1 MYMPLCREC
10 YNEKNKQQKVANIIL
25 HSESQSTTF
34 NDDNNSA
41 ENNDKLLDMENLRY
55 INSSDYKIN
64 NLTPNM
70 QNSLEHANN
79 SNDFIQK
86 KRVEKKKTG
95 SDM

>member
-1 MYMPLCREC
+1 M
-10 YNEKNKQQKVANIIL
+10 IL

-41 ENNDKLLDMENLRY
+41 ENNDKLLNMENLRHV
-55 INSSDYKIN
+55 NSSDYKIN

-70 QNSLEHANN
+70 QNSLETPNN
-79 SNDFIQK
+79 SNGIIHK

-95 SDM
+95 SDMQLNYEVSFDGQE